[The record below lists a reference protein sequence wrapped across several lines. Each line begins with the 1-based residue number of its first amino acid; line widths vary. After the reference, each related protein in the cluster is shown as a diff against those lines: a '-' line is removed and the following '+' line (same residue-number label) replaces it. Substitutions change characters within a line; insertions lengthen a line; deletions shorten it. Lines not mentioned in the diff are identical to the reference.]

1 MSAPTFTL
9 QELQAR
15 LGQPLAPS
23 PWIEVDQ
30 ERIGA
35 FARATEDLQ
44 WIHLDE
50 ARARASP
57 FGGTIAHGFLTLS
70 LLPRMIELAVAV
82 SGGRMTVNYG
92 LNKVRFTAPLPSGS
106 RVRGRFTPMR
116 VEPVEGGV
124 QVTWNV
130 AVEREGAEKP
140 CLVAEWLT
148 RHYL

>member
-15 LGQPLAPS
+15 LGEPLEPS

-30 ERIGA
+30 QRIDA

-44 WIHLDE
+44 WIHLDV

-92 LNKVRFTAPLPSGS
+92 LDKVRFTAPLPSGS
-106 RVRGRFTPMR
+106 RVRGRFTPQV

-124 QVTWNV
+124 QVTWKAV
-130 AVEREGAEKP
+130 VEREGAEKP
-140 CLVAEWLT
+140 CLVAQWLT
-148 RHYL
+148 RHYQ

>member
-1 MSAPTFTL
+1 MNVPTFTL
-9 QELQAR
+9 EEMRAR
-15 LGQPLAPS
+15 LGKPLEPS

-30 ERIGA
+30 GRIDA

-50 ARARASP
+50 ARARSSA
-57 FGGTIAHGFLTLS
+57 FGGTIAHGFLTVS
-70 LLPRMIELAVAV
+70 LLPRMMELSVAV
-82 SGGRMTVNYG
+82 PGARMTVNYG

-106 RVRGRFTPMR
+106 RVRGRFTPLQI
-116 VEPVEGGV
+116 EPVEGGV
-124 QVTWNV
+124 QVVWGAV
-130 AVEREGAEKP
+130 VEREGAEKP